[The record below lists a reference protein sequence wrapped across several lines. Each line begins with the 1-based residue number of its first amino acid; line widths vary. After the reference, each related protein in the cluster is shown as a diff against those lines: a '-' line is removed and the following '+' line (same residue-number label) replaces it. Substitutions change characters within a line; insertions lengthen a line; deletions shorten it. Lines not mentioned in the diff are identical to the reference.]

1 MHLNEVIDEADK
13 DHVSSHDDEGNE
25 RDESHK
31 LPKNEEED
39 KIGHDDV
46 SMESLEKLTVDEEN
60 KGNDVSKNSKE
71 GHLGEIHS
79 VDNLPDYQNDEN
91 NLIPEEKERNDMSR
105 LEPMIKPDEKSVRIN
120 IITSTS
126 RPIVTTRTAVSSLRR
141 SSSQNFTKK
150 KVYTTTMPTE
160 LLNEVEDRDHS
171 SHLDSYPTR
180 HANDEKDEQNDIDD
194 EGGQSRN
201 QFNGKK
207 RNDLDTD
214 KLPNEESNRDIDEN
228 NELEKVQGGSQN
240 QRAKRS
246 TREIRSN
253 IILFMKQLL
262 YS

>member
-1 MHLNEVIDEADK
+1 M
-13 DHVSSHDDEGNE
+13 G
-25 RDESHK
+25 
-31 LPKNEEED
+31 
-39 KIGHDDV
+39 
-46 SMESLEKLTVDEEN
+46 
-60 KGNDVSKNSKE
+60 
-71 GHLGEIHS
+71 
-79 VDNLPDYQNDEN
+79 
-91 NLIPEEKERNDMSR
+91 NDMSR
-105 LEPMIKPDEKSVRIN
+105 LEPMIKPDEKPVRIN

-126 RPIVTTRTAVSSLRR
+126 RPIVSTRTAVSSLSR

-160 LLNEVEDRDHS
+160 LLNEVEGRDHS

-214 KLPNEESNRDIDEN
+214 TLPNQESNRD

>member
-1 MHLNEVIDEADK
+1 MHLNEVVDEAEK
-13 DHVSSHDDEGNE
+13 EHVSSHDDERKE
-25 RDESHK
+25 KDDTHK
-31 LPKNEEED
+31 LPKNKEED
-39 KIGHDDV
+39 IIGHVDV
-46 SMESLEKLTVDEEN
+46 SMESLEKHKVDEDSKN
-60 KGNDVSKNSKE
+60 KDVSKNSKSRHPE
-71 GHLGEIHS
+71 EIHS
-79 VDNLPDYQNDEN
+79 VDNLPDYQNEEN

-105 LEPMIKPDEKSVRIN
+105 LEPMIKPDEKSVRIS

-126 RPIVTTRTAVSSLRR
+126 RPIVSPGTAVSSLRR
-141 SSSQNFTKK
+141 SNSPNFTKQK
-150 KVYTTTMPTE
+150 AYTTATPTE
-160 LLNEVEDRDHS
+160 LLNEVEDRDRS
-171 SHLDSYPTR
+171 SYLDSYPNL
-180 HANDEKDEQNDIDD
+180 HAIDEKDEQNDIDD
-194 EGGQSRN
+194 EDGQSRN

-214 KLPNEESNRDIDEN
+214 TLPNQESNRD

>member
-1 MHLNEVIDEADK
+1 MHLNEVVDEAEK
-13 DHVSSHDDEGNE
+13 EYVSSHDDERKE
-25 RDESHK
+25 RDEPHK
-31 LPKNEEED
+31 LPKNKEED
-39 KIGHDDV
+39 KIGHVDV
-46 SMESLEKLTVDEEN
+46 SMESLEKQKVDEEN

-79 VDNLPDYQNDEN
+79 VDNLPDYENEEN
-91 NLIPEEKERNDMSR
+91 NLIPEERERNDMSR
-105 LEPMIKPDEKSVRIN
+105 LEPMIKPDDKSVRIS

-126 RPIVTTRTAVSSLRR
+126 RPIVSPGTAVSSLRR
-141 SSSQNFTKK
+141 SNSPNFTRQKA
-150 KVYTTTMPTE
+150 YTTTTPTE
-160 LLNEVEDRDHS
+160 LLNEVEDRDLS
-171 SHLDSYPTR
+171 SHLDPYPNL
-180 HANDEKDEQNDIDD
+180 HAIDEEDEQNDIDD

-201 QFNGKK
+201 QFSGKK

-214 KLPNEESNRDIDEN
+214 TLPNQESNRD

-246 TREIRSN
+246 TRELRSN